1 MKAKNVLVT
10 GGNKRVGKAIAL
22 ALAEAGF
29 NIYITYG
36 RDGKSA
42 METLAELKETGIS
55 AGAYALDL
63 DDFGSVKKL
72 ASQIIDDHEQLY
84 GLVNNAAIF
93 FKTPPFDISESD
105 YDKFM
110 NTNLKGPFFLTRIL
124 GEHMFEKGEGR
135 IVSIADVSAEKIWK
149 NYIPYCLSKSG
160 ILAMTKGFSKAFA
173 PRVLVNAVSPG
184 TVLLAEEYDAEE
196 ENTLIRKTPLQ
207 RVGTPRDIARTV
219 RFLMTENDFITG
231 QVINV
236 DGGRSIS

>member
-1 MKAKNVLVT
+1 MKTKNVLVT

-22 ALAEAGF
+22 ALAQAGF
-29 NIYITYG
+29 NIFITYWG
-36 RDGKSA
+36 DKNSA
-42 METLAELKETGIS
+42 TETLDELTGTGIS

-63 DDFGSVKKL
+63 SDSDSVKKL
-72 ASQIIDDHEQLY
+72 AAQVIEDHGQLY

-93 FKTPPFDISESD
+93 YKTPAFDISESD

-124 GEHMFEKGEGR
+124 GEHMFEKGEGQ

-160 ILAMTKGFSKAFA
+160 TLAMTKGFSKAFA
-173 PRVLVNAVSPG
+173 PHVLVNAVSPG
-184 TVLLAEEYDAEE
+184 TVLLAEEYDPEE

-207 RVGTPRDIARTV
+207 RVGTPEDIARTV